1 MDGLY
6 SLFSNLQ
13 VTEEMAMEYARQND
27 NMPWM
32 ETSAKLDENIDHLF
46 MVLTSLL
53 KDRAD
58 LERARATCD
67 GETLPSSISGVA
79 RQGTI
84 VLRVGDERRDSC
96 CGRITNWFRS
106 FNT

>member
-1 MDGLY
+1 MKIGRITSWRFRVLRDGRLIY

-13 VTEEMAMEYARQND
+13 VTEEMAMEYVSQND

-46 MVLTSLL
+46 MVLASLL

-67 GETLPSSISGVA
+67 GETLPSSISG
-79 RQGTI
+79 
-84 VLRVGDERRDSC
+84 
-96 CGRITNWFRS
+96 N
-106 FNT
+106 FNTLFQINPSYP